1 MFRGKVIEFLAAKLS
16 IVWPVLP
23 QCRIGKLEMNMK
35 NYKAKKQTQ
44 SGFTLM
50 ELLAVIVI
58 IGVLAATIG
67 SRFLG
72 QTEGAKAG
80 VAKAEMSQMVQ
91 ALDLF
96 KLEIG
101 RYPSSQEGLEGL
113 IKNPGGIPNW
123 NGPYLRKD
131 NIKDPW
137 MNDYKYTTPGPSN
150 TLFELKSLGADGK
163 EGGEGA
169 NADITKG

>member
-1 MFRGKVIEFLAAKLS
+1 M
-16 IVWPVLP
+16 
-23 QCRIGKLEMNMK
+23 
-35 NYKAKKQTQ
+35 KQTLSLRRHRSAAPQ
-44 SGFTLM
+44 RGFTLM

-67 SRFLG
+67 ARFLG
-72 QTEGAKAG
+72 QSEGAKANA
-80 VAKAEMSQMVQ
+80 AKAEMGQIVQ

-101 RYPSSQEGLEGL
+101 RYPNAQEGLNAL
-113 IKNPGGIPNW
+113 IKNPGNLPNW
-123 NGPYLRKD
+123 SGPYFRKD

-137 MNDYKYTTPGPSN
+137 NNDYLYQSPGPNN
-150 TLFELKSLGADGK
+150 TPFELKSLGADGR

-169 NADITKG
+169 NADIVRS

>member
-1 MFRGKVIEFLAAKLS
+1 MF
-16 IVWPVLP
+16 VLTQP
-23 QCRIGKLEMNMK
+23 KHRIGKLKVNMK
-35 NYKAKKQTQ
+35 SYKSKKLAQN
-44 SGFTLM
+44 GFTLM

-113 IKNPGGIPNW
+113 IKNPGNVANW

-137 MNDYKYTTPGPSN
+137 SNDYKYTTPGPNN
-150 TLFELKSLGADGK
+150 TPFELKSLGADGK

>member
-1 MFRGKVIEFLAAKLS
+1 
-16 IVWPVLP
+16 
-23 QCRIGKLEMNMK
+23 MK
-35 NYKAKKQTQ
+35 NHKSQQ
-44 SGFTLM
+44 RGFTLM

-72 QTEGAKAG
+72 QTETAKAG
-80 VAKAEMSQMVQ
+80 AARTEMGQMVQ
-91 ALDLF
+91 SLDLF

-101 RYPSSQEGLEGL
+101 RYPSAQEGLEAL
-113 IKNPGGIPNW
+113 IKNPGNVQNW

-137 MNDYKYTTPGPSN
+137 NNDYKYTTPGPNN
-150 TLFELKSLGADGK
+150 TPFELKSLGADGK
-163 EGGEGA
+163 DGGEGA
-169 NADITKG
+169 NADIVKS

>member
-1 MFRGKVIEFLAAKLS
+1 
-16 IVWPVLP
+16 
-23 QCRIGKLEMNMK
+23 MK
-35 NYKAKKQTQ
+35 QLQHVVRPKAQH
-44 SGFTLM
+44 GFTLM
-50 ELLAVIVI
+50 ELLAVIII

-67 SRFLG
+67 GRFLG

-80 VAKAEMSQMVQ
+80 AAKAEMGQLVQ

-101 RYPSSQEGLEGL
+101 RYPTAQEGLEAL
-113 IKNPGGIPNW
+113 IKNPGGVQNW
-123 NGPYLRKD
+123 NGPYFRKD

-137 MNDYKYTTPGPSN
+137 NNDYKYSNPGPNN
-150 TLFELKSLGADGK
+150 TPFEVKSLGADGR
-163 EGGEGA
+163 EGGDGP

>member
-1 MFRGKVIEFLAAKLS
+1 
-16 IVWPVLP
+16 
-23 QCRIGKLEMNMK
+23 MK
-35 NYKAKKQTQ
+35 QKTSKQKKQQ

-67 SRFLG
+67 SRFIG
-72 QTEGAKAG
+72 QGEAARAGAAKTEM
-80 VAKAEMSQMVQ
+80 VLLVQ

-101 RYPSSQEGLEGL
+101 RYPAAGEGLEGL
-113 IKNPGGIPNW
+113 IKNPGNVPNW
-123 NGPYLRKD
+123 NGPYFRKE

-137 MNDYKYTTPGPSN
+137 GNDYKYSSPGPN
-150 TLFELKSLGADGK
+150 NAPFEIKSLGADGR
-163 EGGEGA
+163 EGGEGP
-169 NADITKG
+169 NADITKS

>member
-1 MFRGKVIEFLAAKLS
+1 MKWALCGKVTALFLG
-16 IVWPVLP
+16 IV
-23 QCRIGKLEMNMK
+23 KEKMK
-35 NYKAKKQTQ
+35 NSNAKQMLVRARKVQRAQ
-44 SGFTLM
+44 GGFTLM

-113 IKNPGGIPNW
+113 IKNPSGLPNW

-150 TLFELKSLGADGK
+150 TPFELKSLGADGK

-169 NADITKG
+169 NADIVKG

>member
-1 MFRGKVIEFLAAKLS
+1 
-16 IVWPVLP
+16 
-23 QCRIGKLEMNMK
+23 MK
-35 NYKAKKQTQ
+35 QKTNPPKKQQ

-67 SRFLG
+67 ARFIG
-72 QTEGAKAG
+72 QGEAARAGAAKTEMGQL
-80 VAKAEMSQMVQ
+80 MQ

-101 RYPSSQEGLEGL
+101 RYPAAGEGLEAL
-113 IKNPGGIPNW
+113 IKNPGNVPNW
-123 NGPYLRKD
+123 NGPYFRKE

-137 MNDYKYTTPGPSN
+137 GNDYKYSSPGPN
-150 TLFELKSLGADGK
+150 NAPFEIKSLGADGR
-163 EGGEGA
+163 EGGEGP
-169 NADITKG
+169 NADITKS

>member
-1 MFRGKVIEFLAAKLS
+1 
-16 IVWPVLP
+16 
-23 QCRIGKLEMNMK
+23 MK
-35 NYKAKKQTQ
+35 NSNATQ
-44 SGFTLM
+44 MLVRARKVQRAQGGFTLM

-113 IKNPGGIPNW
+113 IKNPSGLPNW

-150 TLFELKSLGADGK
+150 TPFELKSLGADGK

-169 NADITKG
+169 NADIVKG

>member
-1 MFRGKVIEFLAAKLS
+1 
-16 IVWPVLP
+16 
-23 QCRIGKLEMNMK
+23 
-35 NYKAKKQTQ
+35 
-44 SGFTLM
+44 M

-67 SRFLG
+67 ARFLG
-72 QTEGAKAG
+72 QSEGAKANA
-80 VAKAEMSQMVQ
+80 AKAEMGQIVQ

-101 RYPSSQEGLEGL
+101 RYPNAQEGLNAL
-113 IKNPGGIPNW
+113 IRNPGGLPNW
-123 NGPYLRKD
+123 NGPYFRKD

-137 MNDYKYTTPGPSN
+137 NNDYLYQSPGPNN
-150 TLFELKSLGADGK
+150 TPFELKSLGADGR

-169 NADITKG
+169 NADIVRS

>member
-1 MFRGKVIEFLAAKLS
+1 MFDLTQPKH
-16 IVWPVLP
+16 
-23 QCRIGKLEMNMK
+23 RIGKLKVNMK
-35 NYKAKKQTQ
+35 NYKSKKQAQQTQ

-113 IKNPGGIPNW
+113 IKNPGGLPNW
-123 NGPYLRKD
+123 NGPYQRKD

-137 MNDYKYTTPGPSN
+137 SNDYKYTTPGPSN
-150 TLFELKSLGADGK
+150 TPFELKSLGADGK
-163 EGGEGA
+163 EGGDGA
-169 NADITKG
+169 NTDITKG

>member
-1 MFRGKVIEFLAAKLS
+1 
-16 IVWPVLP
+16 
-23 QCRIGKLEMNMK
+23 MK
-35 NYKAKKQTQ
+35 QKTSKQKKQQ

-67 SRFLG
+67 SRFIG
-72 QTEGAKAG
+72 QGEAARAGA
-80 VAKAEMSQMVQ
+80 AKTDMGQLVQ

-101 RYPSSQEGLEGL
+101 RYPAAGEGLEGL
-113 IKNPGGIPNW
+113 IKNPGNVPNW
-123 NGPYLRKD
+123 NGPYFRKE

-137 MNDYKYTTPGPSN
+137 GNDYKYSSPGPN
-150 TLFELKSLGADGK
+150 NAPFEIKSLGADGR
-163 EGGEGA
+163 EGGEGP
-169 NADITKG
+169 NADITKS

>member
-1 MFRGKVIEFLAAKLS
+1 
-16 IVWPVLP
+16 
-23 QCRIGKLEMNMK
+23 MN
-35 NYKAKKQTQ
+35 KKQNVTRGI
-44 SGFTLM
+44 SAKRASRGFTLM

-72 QTEGAKAG
+72 QTEKAKAG
-80 VAKAEMSQMVQ
+80 AARTEMGQMVQ
-91 ALDLF
+91 SLDLF

-101 RYPSSQEGLEGL
+101 RYPTAQEGLDAL
-113 IKNPGGIPNW
+113 LKNPGGLNNW

-137 MNDYKYTTPGPSN
+137 NNDYKYTSPGPNN
-150 TLFELKSLGADGK
+150 TPFELKSLGADGK
-163 EGGEGA
+163 EGGEGE
-169 NADITKG
+169 NADILKS

>member
-1 MFRGKVIEFLAAKLS
+1 
-16 IVWPVLP
+16 
-23 QCRIGKLEMNMK
+23 MK
-35 NYKAKKQTQ
+35 QKPSKQKKQQ

-67 SRFLG
+67 ARFIG
-72 QTEGAKAG
+72 QGEAARAGAAKTEMG
-80 VAKAEMSQMVQ
+80 QLVQ

-101 RYPSSQEGLEGL
+101 RYPAAGEGLEAL
-113 IKNPGGIPNW
+113 IKNPGNLPNW
-123 NGPYLRKD
+123 NGPYFRKE

-137 MNDYKYTTPGPSN
+137 GNDYKYSSPGPNNSP
-150 TLFELKSLGADGK
+150 FEIKSLGADGRD
-163 EGGEGA
+163 GGEGP
-169 NADITKG
+169 NADLTKS

>member
-1 MFRGKVIEFLAAKLS
+1 M
-16 IVWPVLP
+16 
-23 QCRIGKLEMNMK
+23 
-35 NYKAKKQTQ
+35 KQTLSLRCHRAVPLQ
-44 SGFTLM
+44 RGFTLM

-67 SRFLG
+67 ARFLG
-72 QTEGAKAG
+72 QSEGAKANA
-80 VAKAEMSQMVQ
+80 AKAEMGQIVQ

-101 RYPSSQEGLEGL
+101 RYPNAQEGLNAL
-113 IKNPGGIPNW
+113 IRNPGGLPNW
-123 NGPYLRKD
+123 NGPYFRKD

-137 MNDYKYTTPGPSN
+137 NNDYLYQSPGPNN
-150 TLFELKSLGADGK
+150 TPFELKSLGADGR

-169 NADITKG
+169 NADIVRS

>member
-1 MFRGKVIEFLAAKLS
+1 
-16 IVWPVLP
+16 
-23 QCRIGKLEMNMK
+23 MK
-35 NYKAKKQTQ
+35 QKTSKQKKQQ

-67 SRFLG
+67 SRFIG
-72 QTEGAKAG
+72 QGEAARAGAAKTEMG
-80 VAKAEMSQMVQ
+80 QLVQ

-101 RYPSSQEGLEGL
+101 RYPAAGEGLEGL
-113 IKNPGGIPNW
+113 IKNPGNVPNW
-123 NGPYLRKD
+123 NGPYFRKE

-137 MNDYKYTTPGPSN
+137 GNDYKYSSPGPN
-150 TLFELKSLGADGK
+150 NAPFEIKSLGADGR
-163 EGGEGA
+163 EGGEGP
-169 NADITKG
+169 NADITKS

>member
-1 MFRGKVIEFLAAKLS
+1 
-16 IVWPVLP
+16 
-23 QCRIGKLEMNMK
+23 MK
-35 NYKAKKQTQ
+35 QKTSKPKKQQ

-67 SRFLG
+67 SRFIG
-72 QTEGAKAG
+72 QGEAARAGAAKTEMG
-80 VAKAEMSQMVQ
+80 QLVQ

-101 RYPSSQEGLEGL
+101 RYPAAGEGLEGL
-113 IKNPGGIPNW
+113 IKNPGNVPNW
-123 NGPYLRKD
+123 NGPYFRKE

-137 MNDYKYTTPGPSN
+137 GNDYKYSSPGPN
-150 TLFELKSLGADGK
+150 NAPFEIKSLGADGR
-163 EGGEGA
+163 EGGEGP
-169 NADITKG
+169 NADITKS

>member
-1 MFRGKVIEFLAAKLS
+1 MKSYKSKKLA
-16 IVWPVLP
+16 
-23 QCRIGKLEMNMK
+23 
-35 NYKAKKQTQ
+35 Q

-113 IKNPGGIPNW
+113 IKNPGNVANW
-123 NGPYLRKD
+123 NGPYLRKEVPL
-131 NIKDPW
+131 DPW
-137 MNDYKYTTPGPSN
+137 GHPYVYVSPGAHVDIDIVSYG
-150 TLFELKSLGADGK
+150 KDGQP
-163 EGGEGA
+163 GGTGE
-169 NADITKG
+169 NADITNW

>member
-1 MFRGKVIEFLAAKLS
+1 
-16 IVWPVLP
+16 
-23 QCRIGKLEMNMK
+23 MK
-35 NYKAKKQTQ
+35 NYQFNAPQRRAQ

-58 IGVLAATIG
+58 IGVLVATIG
-67 SRFLG
+67 ARFLG

-113 IKNPGGIPNW
+113 IKNPGGLPNW

-137 MNDYKYTTPGPSN
+137 SNDYKYTTPGPNN
-150 TLFELKSLGADGK
+150 TPFEIKSLGADGK
-163 EGGEGA
+163 EGGDGA
-169 NADITKG
+169 NADIVKG

>member
-1 MFRGKVIEFLAAKLS
+1 
-16 IVWPVLP
+16 
-23 QCRIGKLEMNMK
+23 MK
-35 NYKAKKQTQ
+35 NHKSQQ
-44 SGFTLM
+44 RGFTLM

-72 QTEGAKAG
+72 QTETAKAG
-80 VAKAEMSQMVQ
+80 AARTEMGQMVQ
-91 ALDLF
+91 SLDLF

-101 RYPSSQEGLEGL
+101 RYPTAQEGLEAL
-113 IKNPGGIPNW
+113 IKNPGNVQNW

-137 MNDYKYTTPGPSN
+137 NNDYKYTTPGPNN
-150 TLFELKSLGADGK
+150 TPFELKSLGADGK
-163 EGGEGA
+163 DGGEGA
-169 NADITKG
+169 NADIVKS